1 MKEGVREGRVKDG
14 KGKGKG
20 KGLILS
26 NRNSLRD

>member
-20 KGLILS
+20 LILS